1 MVVGRKDCDILLSG
15 DGSVSR
21 RHATLC
27 VSEGNPGVVTVTDCK
42 SKFGT
47 AVNGKR
53 MGASQKLELKQND
66 IVTFGQ
72 GVPSTH
78 SRFRLV
84 YEPLV
89 FCCSAMSKPES
100 VRLKQE
106 AGSLGA
112 EVVSSWSHRCSHLIM
127 TNITV
132 TVKVVCALSSC
143 KPVVSPDWVREAVR
157 CRRSSLPLPAPS
169 AYQPQVVDSN
179 LAGCGEDRQ
188 AVLFAPDYNRTA
200 LFKDRV
206 FYFLSEKQ
214 LGRLRSCLEPAG
226 ATLRLVSS
234 PQSASLDS
242 LVARDAV
249 VLALDGDLV
258 KQATPPEQKWI
269 KQVYLFLKS
278 HDVRAVQD
286 SEIGFALLYTS
297 TEEYCNPRASPK
309 MPASN
314 TPMAPPT
321 LSQAP
326 PSQPHSSHHHT
337 LPFTQEPEPGPCG
350 HTTILAP
357 DSIDQSQ
364 PGPSH
369 AKGRTS
375 SCSALK
381 VNETVFPVKSPSDKS
396 PLVDKSSVLVKTEEP
411 SEAITDVTHLP
422 SKIPVKQPRGKDKRP
437 PEATSTAAN
446 ASSIAPAAPKT
457 AVQPSESAANKEVK
471 AEPLDF
477 LFGDEDEEEVME
489 EGPAPPLVGRGERQE
504 GGEAKRPSP
513 NEQGYPHDHHE
524 IVPSPSIPAKSDERA
539 PSSELAKKRQS
550 PNASSLV
557 PSSPS
562 QPEEGSVIVPC
573 SLTPRTQD
581 KSKKPP
587 LPDSQTLAFAFG
599 GRRKKRPVNETSE
612 DAENQSKKKK
622 VEEERG
628 KKGEE
633 GDGDGEM
640 KGSSEEGEIKE
651 GAIMSEGVEE
661 VSKCQRSEGG
671 KEVRSGL
678 PQSTSVGNGGAN
690 APSVGLFSGLKS
702 KRGSGRAKSTTSAPS
717 TSKHQQLPPIMAGL
731 PLLET
736 CDDNTTTNGRSA
748 AVCGNTNITTAKTE
762 KEPSLA
768 QEKLDYQNERIKQ
781 EPEDV
786 EMEIEASSDTPVPRP
801 NPSPPPTTQI
811 TQAAPPTTPDPTL
824 FLSARNRRRKS
835 QRDDVTPTPAPPPPT
850 SSSRAASP
858 HTQLTTQATQRSR
871 MFTPFTSL
879 VATGGRRTKASDQE
893 HTSLWEEVGR
903 DQLDGEDP
911 LVNTANEEAP
921 KKVYKPVCD
930 ENGFVCSRVKPRVQT
945 SRAGRLAAFADS
957 QLSDHSDM
965 PDAGGGGEEEE
976 VGMEGSWQKSCS
988 PNWWWWQG
996 ERGGRGGRR
1005 RRARRTWD
1013 GVMESRTSR
1022 NLGR

>member
-1 MVVGRKDCDILLSG
+1 MWYLQSATKAARRYSLVPGREMVVGRKDCDILLSG

-47 AVNGKR
+47 AVNDKR
-53 MGASQKLELKQND
+53 MGASQKLELKRND

-72 GVPSTH
+72 GAPSTH

-112 EVVSSWSHRCSHLIM
+112 EVVSSWTERCSHLVM

-157 CRRSSLPLPAPS
+157 CRRSSLPLPSPS

-179 LAGCGEDRQ
+179 LTSCGEDGQ
-188 AVLFAPDYNRTA
+188 AVSFAPDYNRTA

-226 ATLRLVSS
+226 ASLRLVSS
-234 PQSASLDS
+234 PQSTSLDS
-242 LVARDAV
+242 LVARDTV
-249 VLALDGDLV
+249 VLSLDGDLV

-326 PSQPHSSHHHT
+326 PSQPHSSHPHT
-337 LPFTQEPEPGPCG
+337 LPFTQEPEPGPLG

-369 AKGRTS
+369 TKGRKS

-381 VNETVFPVKSPSDKS
+381 VNETLFPGKSPSDKS

-411 SEAITDVTHLP
+411 SEAATDVTQLQST
-422 SKIPVKQPRGKDKRP
+422 SKSPVKQPRGKDKRP
-437 PEATSTAAN
+437 PEATSITAN
-446 ASSIAPAAPKT
+446 ASSIAPAGPKT
-457 AVQPSESAANKEVK
+457 ASEAGPNKEVK

-477 LFGDEDEEEVME
+477 LFGDEDGEEVME
-489 EGPAPPLVGRGERQE
+489 EGPAPSIVGREGRQE
-504 GGEAKRPSP
+504 GGEEKRTST
-513 NEQGYPHDHHE
+513 NEQGHPHDRRE
-524 IVPSPSIPAKSDERA
+524 IVPSHSLPAKSDERA
-539 PSSELAKKRQS
+539 PSSKPAEKRQS
-550 PNASSLV
+550 PNSSSLV

-562 QPEEGSVIVPC
+562 QPPEGSVIVPC

-599 GRRKKRPVNETSE
+599 GRRKKRPINETSE
-612 DAENQSKKKK
+612 DTENQSKKKK

-628 KKGEE
+628 ERGDDEEVGKG
-633 GDGDGEM
+633 GGEM
-640 KGSSEEGEIKE
+640 KGSVEEGEKE

-661 VSKCQRSEGG
+661 VAKSLRSEGG
-671 KEVRSGL
+671 KEV
-678 PQSTSVGNGGAN
+678 
-690 APSVGLFSGLKS
+690 
-702 KRGSGRAKSTTSAPS
+702 
-717 TSKHQQLPPIMAGL
+717 
-731 PLLET
+731 
-736 CDDNTTTNGRSA
+736 
-748 AVCGNTNITTAKTE
+748 
-762 KEPSLA
+762 
-768 QEKLDYQNERIKQ
+768 
-781 EPEDV
+781 
-786 EMEIEASSDTPVPRP
+786 
-801 NPSPPPTTQI
+801 
-811 TQAAPPTTPDPTL
+811 
-824 FLSARNRRRKS
+824 
-835 QRDDVTPTPAPPPPT
+835 
-850 SSSRAASP
+850 
-858 HTQLTTQATQRSR
+858 
-871 MFTPFTSL
+871 
-879 VATGGRRTKASDQE
+879 
-893 HTSLWEEVGR
+893 
-903 DQLDGEDP
+903 
-911 LVNTANEEAP
+911 
-921 KKVYKPVCD
+921 
-930 ENGFVCSRVKPRVQT
+930 
-945 SRAGRLAAFADS
+945 
-957 QLSDHSDM
+957 
-965 PDAGGGGEEEE
+965 GGEKKGEGEKNPVNVCEKWWSQHPLHGVILRAEE
-976 VGMEGSWQKSCS
+976 QKSI
-988 PNWWWWQG
+988 
-996 ERGGRGGRR
+996 R
-1005 RRARRTWD
+1005 
-1013 GVMESRTSR
+1013 
-1022 NLGR
+1022 